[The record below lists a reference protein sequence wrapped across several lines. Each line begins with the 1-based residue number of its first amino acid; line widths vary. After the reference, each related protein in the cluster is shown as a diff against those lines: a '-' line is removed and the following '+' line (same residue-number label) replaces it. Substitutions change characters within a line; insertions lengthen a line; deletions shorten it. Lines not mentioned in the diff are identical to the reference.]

1 MTDAGAP
8 SESRHACSGRA
19 PQVAPAGDTLASAGA
34 TLIRLYFSASRAAGA
49 TTLHRTGEAAV
60 TQHPGACLLALAAA
74 APLFIASPAAAQPA
88 FPAKP
93 IRFIVPYAAG
103 SSLDVQAR
111 LYAPKL
117 AEGLGQ
123 PVFVDNRGG
132 GNTVIGSEA
141 LLRSPPDGHTIMIV
155 AATHVI
161 VPSLL
166 TKVPYDPIRDFA
178 PVANL
183 TRNELVLVVHPS
195 LPARSLREFIALAK
209 SKPGQLNFGSPGTG
223 TATHLSIEL
232 FNLTAGI
239 RMQHVPYNG
248 AGPLTIDLLGGHI
261 ASSLQAP
268 ITVIPHVNSGRTR
281 ALAITGSSRL
291 PPLPQVPTFAEAG
304 CPASRSR
311 SGSAFSRPRARRN
324 PSSTGSTPNSASSCN
339 YPNSGKSWPRKAS
352 TRSCSIPSS
361 SLR

>member
-1 MTDAGAP
+1 M
-8 SESRHACSGRA
+8 
-19 PQVAPAGDTLASAGA
+19 
-34 TLIRLYFSASRAAGA
+34 
-49 TTLHRTGEAAV
+49 

-291 PPLPQVPTFAEAG
+291 PPLPQVPTFAEGGLPGFAVKVWFGILAPAG
-304 CPASRSR
+304 TPKPVVDRLYAEFGKFLQLPEFREKLAAQGVDPFLLDPEQFAALIRSDFELWAKVIR
-311 SGSAFSRPRARRN
+311 TANIRPD
-324 PSSTGSTPNSASSCN
+324 T
-339 YPNSGKSWPRKAS
+339 
-352 TRSCSIPSS
+352 
-361 SLR
+361 